1 MSYSTALRHDGGSLG
16 GIRLDAEV
24 AQILLGNRMEF
35 CNKKD
40 NNSWRKKVFVFMCYI
55 FPCLNL

>member
-40 NNSWRKKVFVFMCYI
+40 NNS
-55 FPCLNL
+55 